1 MPSSIWVSPG
11 HELQV
16 YQVRQFS
23 SSEEG
28 SSPEHPDSSCM
39 AGDKLKKKPSSGRIG
54 FSLTTK
60 NKMSLCPNIG
70 SKRVVFHYPCRTS
83 SWPRVPDFN
92 TRRHLLYIHGIWQIM
107 VLHEPQNMLEHI
119 CSKKLKNANLQ
130 CPGQFILHLH
140 PACPVWFIQFVRSLQ
155 EQEVVLPLWPVYH
168 FVMHNSTWS
177 GISSAFI
184 TWTLFYFVAT
194 TYPMRLLRN
203 SSGVVDTL
211 PSPTRDNSTSCFQL
225 TIVIFILPIQWGWV
239 ALTSFCGTT
248 SMEGL
253 RKQNSTSL
261 RPSCQSKD
269 KEKFLRIFAID
280 SYTASSTSS
289 TFPSR
294 SEPTTQCLNFWH
306 NFYSHKVQKDC
317 SQNKRG

>member
-1 MPSSIWVSPG
+1 MILKRKARYLYGRGP
-11 HELQV
+11 Q
-16 YQVRQFS
+16 
-23 SSEEG
+23 
-28 SSPEHPDSSCM
+28 EHVAGLNKFGCM
-39 AGDKLKKKPSSGRIG
+39 AGAKLKKKPSSGRIG
-54 FSLTTK
+54 FSLSTK

-70 SKRVVFHYPCRTS
+70 FKTSSVPLYPCRTS

-92 TRRHLLYIHGIWQIM
+92 TRGHLVYIHGIWQLM

-130 CPGQFILHLH
+130 CPRHFNLHLH
-140 PACPVWFIQFVRSLQ
+140 PACPVWFIQFVRGLQ

-168 FVMHNSTWS
+168 FATHNSTWS

-184 TWTLFYFVAT
+184 TWTLFYFVAA
-194 TYPMRLLRN
+194 TYPMTLLRKLKWSRGHIAITN
-203 SSGVVDTL
+203 W
-211 PSPTRDNSTSCFQL
+211 DNSTSCFQL

-239 ALTSFCGTT
+239 ALTSFCRTT

-253 RKQNSTSL
+253 RKQKKNTSL

-269 KEKFLRIFAID
+269 KEKFPRIFAID
-280 SYTASSTSS
+280 SHTASSTSS

-294 SEPTTQCLNFWH
+294 TEPTTQCLNFWH

-317 SQNKRG
+317 SQNERG